1 MATQTRNLTVT
12 FLLHNGIKQ
21 PEMEEIGHF
30 YKKYIQQKKSNSDQE
45 TIIT

>member
-21 PEMEEIGHF
+21 PEMEEKGHF
-30 YKKYIQQKKSNSDQE
+30 DKYIQQKKSNSDQE